1 MFGGIRSLCSCLPL
15 RSFSG
20 VADVFTR
27 CVKGSAS
34 YFIQGKSTIYI
45 IIKLDQKL
53 KRIRWNFLNFKEGGE
68 GRFKGEKVPK

>member
-1 MFGGIRSLCSCLPL
+1 
-15 RSFSG
+15 
-20 VADVFTR
+20 
-27 CVKGSAS
+27 VKGSAS

-68 GRFKGEKVPK
+68 GGFKGEKVPK